1 MASADHPYLHFPD
14 RSFWSRSVASGWN
27 AHDLVAPDTPILRPS
42 DRIMSAGSC
51 FAANTIPFLEE
62 AGYAYVRSENIEETS
77 SDRFGYGRY
86 SAAYGNIY
94 TARQLLQLIR
104 RTRGR
109 FKPAED
115 RWHDGDGVIDPFRPG
130 LPYPAESDAEF
141 DVLTATHLTRTREAV
156 AAADVFMFT
165 LGLTEAWVSAIDGEV
180 FPACPGTIA
189 GAFDPQRHVFKNFCV
204 SEAVKD
210 LTDLLG
216 ELRSI
221 NSRLRVVLTVSP
233 VPLVATATDA
243 HVVCATTYSKSVLRV
258 ACEEVGRS
266 ATDVLYFPAY
276 EIIMGPQAPDYFEP
290 DRRNVARAGVQA
302 VIDVLF
308 AHSALPAATAKSA
321 ASSSAPGIDIGSVLS
336 HALAQ
341 SECEEM
347 MTDPHLVRHELGPET
362 EKM

>member
-1 MASADHPYLHFPD
+1 MASVDHPYLHFPD
-14 RSFWSRSVASGWN
+14 RSFWSRSVSSRWN
-27 AHDLVAPDTPILRPS
+27 TRDLVAPHTPILRPT

-51 FAANTIPFLEE
+51 FAANTVPFLEQ
-62 AGYAYVRSENIEETS
+62 AGYAYVRTERLEETS

-104 RTRGR
+104 RTQDR

-115 RWHDGDGVIDPFRPG
+115 RWHDGDAIIDPFRPG

-141 DVLTATHLTRTREAV
+141 DVLTAAHLARTHEAV

-165 LGLTEAWVSAIDGEV
+165 LGLTEAWISAVDGAV
-180 FPACPGTIA
+180 FPACPGTVA
-189 GAFDPQRHVFKNFCV
+189 GTFDPHRHVFKNFNV
-204 SEAVKD
+204 AEVTQD
-210 LTDLLG
+210 LRELLY

-221 NSRLRVVLTVSP
+221 NLRLRVVLTVSP

-258 ACEEVGRS
+258 ACEEVSRS
-266 ATDVLYFPAY
+266 VADVLYFPAY
-276 EIIMGPQAPDYFEP
+276 EIVMGPQAPDYFEP
-290 DRRNVARAGVQA
+290 DRRNVARAGVEA
-302 VIDVLF
+302 VIDALL
-308 AHSALPAATAKSA
+308 AHSALPATPKPA
-321 ASSSAPGIDIGSVLS
+321 ASSRADDIDIGSVLS
-336 HALAQ
+336 HTLAQ